1 MVLEDKIGRQ
11 EIVDKIC
18 GIVDSLKKDENVC
31 VAIDGPWGS
40 GKTFVLNMIE
50 GQLSKTQ
57 EYTIIKYDA
66 WENSFY
72 SEPLVSILSCVI
84 DEIKERFPAA
94 RKKEKIKRILGRI
107 LCWSIHHSSKA
118 ELIENVAEGLT
129 EIINDIRNPIETQ
142 KFDDFKSYQKL
153 LKEARELLNEIASIN
168 KNSNSGK
175 QSKLIILVDEIDR
188 CLPDYQLKVLE
199 RIHHLFE
206 VKNCAVIVAMN
217 QDCVANTISTL
228 YGVNGDEYLRKFFD
242 FTFLLNTSAAEY
254 LNSLLEDF
262 AQNFIKLGLPE
273 QQIRAPIRL
282 AYGCLLYSPRRPLRK
297 VDNRELTRYFES
309 AMKICNDFYWKKMSR
324 YYIFFALVALYIRR
338 NISPTFLDENVILNN
353 QKTINDSL
361 YDTPAYLKNRSI
373 SYYDYL
379 ERFLG
384 INRGNAPKEFK
395 RLYQKVEE
403 EIVNYSDVFNEMVW
417 YSLEKEFPHNEMN
430 RFNNKPLIIPQD
442 CEKLRKLIVLYGGE
456 QQKHK
461 SGATKE

>member
-18 GIVDSLKKDENVC
+18 GIVDSLKKDGNVC
-31 VAIDGPWGS
+31 VAIDGSWGS
-40 GKTFVLNMIE
+40 GKSFVLDMIE
-50 GQLSKTQ
+50 NQLSKTQ

-72 SEPLVSILSCVI
+72 SEPLVSILSCII
-84 DEIKERFPAA
+84 DAIKERFPAA

-168 KNSNSGK
+168 KNSNSGM

-199 RIHHLFE
+199 RLHHLFD

-262 AQNFIKLGLPE
+262 AQNFIKLGFPE

-282 AYGCLLYSPRRPLRK
+282 AYGCLLYGSKKPLDK
-297 VDNRELTRYFES
+297 ADNRELTRYFDGV
-309 AMKICNDFYWKKMSR
+309 MKICNDFGREKMNR

-338 NISPTFLDENVILNN
+338 NISPTFLDENIILNN
-353 QKTINDSL
+353 QKTINEPFD
-361 YDTPAYLKNRSI
+361 NRFI
-373 SYYDYL
+373 SPKEQNMPYYDYL
-379 ERFLG
+379 KEFLG
-384 INRGNAPKEFK
+384 IDRKDVHEAFEQ
-395 RLYQKVEE
+395 LYQEAE
-403 EIVNYSDVFNEMVW
+403 REIVKYSWVFNEMIF
-417 YSLEKEFPHNEMN
+417 YSLEKEFSYNEM
-430 RFNNKPLIIPQD
+430 RIFYSEPTVMPQD
-442 CEKLRKLIVLYGGE
+442 CEKLRKLVVLYGGE
-456 QQKHK
+456 EQKR
-461 SGATKE
+461 